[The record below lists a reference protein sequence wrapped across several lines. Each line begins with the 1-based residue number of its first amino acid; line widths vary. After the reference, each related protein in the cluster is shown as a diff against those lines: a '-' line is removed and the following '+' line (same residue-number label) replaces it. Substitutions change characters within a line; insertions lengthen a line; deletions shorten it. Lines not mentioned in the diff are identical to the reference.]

1 MILLDRVTKTYG
13 KSGTTA
19 SLDRISLHVEPKEFV
34 VVVGQSG
41 AGKTTLL
48 RLLTREERPTSGKI
62 IIGGVDYDKLRDR
75 DIPLLRRKIG
85 VVFQDFKLLPNKTVF
100 ENVAFAL
107 EIVGMGKREINHT
120 VPRVLDIVNL
130 KGKEKNMPQQLS
142 GGERQRVAIARAIV
156 RQPKILIADEP
167 TGNLDPKHAWD
178 VIKIL
183 EKVNRYGTTVLL
195 TTHNM
200 EIVNRLK
207 RRVVTME
214 HGHIASDRASSGSSQ
229 QFAADQQRAT
239 ASQQP
244 PFRQQ
249 QQVQPF
255 RPGMQQQPGRNPAG
269 SISTDRFRR

>member
-1 MILLDRVTKTYG
+1 MILLDRVTKAYG
-13 KSGTTA
+13 RSTTPA
-19 SLDRISLHVEPKEFV
+19 LDRVSLHVEPKEFV
-34 VVVGQSG
+34 IVVGQSG

-48 RLLTREERPTSGKI
+48 RLLTREEKPTSGKI
-62 IIGGVDYDKLRDR
+62 IVGGIDYDKLHDR

-85 VVFQDFKLLPNKTVF
+85 VVFQDFKLLPNKNVF

-107 EIVGMGKREINHT
+107 EIVGLSSKEIRYT

-130 KGKEKNMPQQLS
+130 RGKEKNMPLELS

-178 VIKIL
+178 VIRVL

-195 TTHNM
+195 TTHNQ

-207 RRVVTME
+207 RRVVTISN
-214 HGHIASDRASSGSSQ
+214 GKVASDRAN
-229 QFAADQQRAT
+229 AEY
-239 ASQQP
+239 
-244 PFRQQ
+244 
-249 QQVQPF
+249 
-255 RPGMQQQPGRNPAG
+255 
-269 SISTDRFRR
+269 SI